1 MKLFI
6 KLQKKNIVIYGI
18 IFFASIVVFKNIV
31 VFYFHYYREHIHYKL
46 QTFLINKLF
55 KNIIVKNFDD
65 FYKKNTAIYYNLLV
79 RESGQTSHSINI
91 FLQLFNELIVLIF
104 VIGLLLL
111 IQPFV
116 TIILI
121 LIFFFLSWPVYYF
134 TKEKIKKMSSERI
147 SRDQNM
153 IKNVNEAIMLFK
165 YLKVNFLE
173 RFFKFI

>member
-1 MKLFI
+1 MNIFI
-6 KLQKKNIVIYGI
+6 IN
-18 IFFASIVVFKNIV
+18 
-31 VFYFHYYREHIHYKL
+31 YRP
-46 QTFLINKLF
+46 FLINKLF

-104 VIGLLLL
+104 VINFLLL

-121 LIFFFLSWPVYYF
+121 LIFFYF
-134 TKEKIKKMSSERI
+134 FYHGQFTILQKRKLKDVHR
-147 SRDQNM
+147 
-153 IKNVNEAIMLFK
+153 KN
-165 YLKVNFLE
+165 
-173 RFFKFI
+173 R